1 MTLPFN
7 LIDEP
12 WVPCVLKDGQTLDLG
27 LGDVLRRAPEIVS
40 LAEASPLRTICLYRL
55 LLALTHRV
63 IDGPKDDDAWRKAA
77 ERGRFPDVEIDA
89 YLNLWRHRFNLFDDE
104 RPFMQV
110 RGLPEAFEPDS
121 VAVLVEQRGP
131 WGGGRSLFEHRAEG
145 AGTLSAAE
153 AARGLL
159 MLHAYSA
166 GGLVKKPGE
175 PASASAGP
183 LRPAIQVLIQGRDL
197 FETLMLNL
205 LIYNPKHDRPIACQ
219 RGPKEDR
226 PSWEQE
232 PLPRRLDA
240 DKEVAYA
247 PRGWLDLLTWQSRR
261 LELRRDASNQVTGIV
276 RAVGRGLDLGEN
288 GLDPFTLRRADEK
301 RGIVGVGLSTERAL
315 WRDIQSLVETSKADR
330 ALRRPLHVIEASD
343 LNLGK
348 ADYGPRVRTLA
359 LFGLAGDQAKTEM
372 VRAEAFPIPNIA
384 LTDPDAGELI
394 RSAMEHAR
402 EVEGALRFGI
412 RTLARFVLRSK
423 GEADPKDVTALT
435 NAIGVERRFWPDVRP
450 HFDRLMLHVQDGSE
464 ALRVYHKALLRLA
477 KTALADAE
485 QAMGPD
491 ARHCAAGALARDAL
505 HLELSKL
512 KWLADE
518 QPNPDHPN
526 PTKES
531 HEQPQT

>member
-1 MTLPFN
+1 MTSPFN

-12 WVPCVLKDGQTLDLG
+12 WVPCALKHGQIAELG
-27 LGDVLRRAPEIVS
+27 LAEVLRRAPEIVS
-40 LAEASPLRTICLYRL
+40 IAEASPLRTICLYRL

-63 IDGPKDDDAWRKAA
+63 IDGPKDDDAWDAA
-77 ERGRFPDVEIDA
+77 ARRGRLPDQQIDA
-89 YLNLWRHRFNLFDDE
+89 YLSTWRHRFNLFDEE

-131 WGGGRSLFEHRAEG
+131 WGGGRSLFEHRAGGE
-145 AGTLSAAE
+145 GTLSPGE

-159 MLHAYSA
+159 MLHAFSA

-205 LIYNPKHDRPIACQ
+205 LIYAPKNNKPIACQ
-219 RGPKEDR
+219 KSPHEDC
-226 PSWEQE
+226 PSWEQD
-232 PLPRRLDA
+232 PMPRRLDA

-261 LELRRDASNQVTGIV
+261 LELRRDASNRVTGIV
-276 RAVGRGLDLGEN
+276 RAVGRGLELGEN

-301 RGIVGVGLSTERAL
+301 RGIVGVGLNPERAL
-315 WRDIQSLVETSKADR
+315 WRDIQALVETTHAEK
-330 ALRRPLHVIEASD
+330 ALRRPLNVLEASST
-343 LNLGK
+343 LSSK
-348 ADYGPRVRTLA
+348 ADYGLPLRTLA

-372 VRAEAFPIPNIA
+372 VRAEVFPIPRVA
-384 LTDPDAGELI
+384 LTSPVEGELI
-394 RSAMEHAR
+394 RNAMEDAR
-402 EVEGALRFGI
+402 AVEAALRAAA

-423 GEADPKDVTALT
+423 GEADPKDIAALT
-435 NAIGVERRFWPDVRP
+435 KSIAIERRFWPDLRP
-450 HFDRLMLHVQDGSE
+450 HFDRLVLHVEEGQA
-464 ALRVYHKALLRLA
+464 ALRVYHVALARLA
-477 KTALADAE
+477 HSALSDAE

-491 ARHCAAGALARDAL
+491 ARHCAAGARARDTL
-505 HLELSKL
+505 LFE
-512 KWLADE
+512 LADLKLLKNE
-518 QPNPDHPN
+518 DPTRETPNPE
-526 PTKES
+526 KEN